1 MSALYSR
8 QRPRQCCRALVIS
21 AIAVLGAVYACG
33 ASADPNDATD
43 ICNTATP
50 IKHVV
55 VVIGENRGFDHIYA
69 TYVPQGGQTVLN
81 LLSEGI
87 VQADGSPGPN
97 FAAAR

>member
-1 MSALYSR
+1 MSALCSR

-21 AIAVLGAVYACG
+21 AVAVLHGVYTSG

-43 ICNTATP
+43 IYNTATP

-87 VQADGSPGPN
+87 VQADGSSGPN
-97 FAAAR
+97 FAVA